1 MPLPREHLL
10 DELATAYVQ
19 TVAAVAG
26 ATIAVSRD
34 YGVDGVLR
42 QVELVRTD
50 QGARFVPSGFP
61 VDFQLKGTTI
71 ASVRED
77 HVQYDLN
84 VRNHDQIVS
93 RPAQATRYYLF
104 LVCFD
109 GAPESWF
116 ELQPS
121 ELILKASAFWWTEA
135 GPKTSNTSTIRIRIP
150 PENRLTPDAIESMLR
165 ASKERFDG

>member
-19 TVAAVAG
+19 AMAAVAG

-50 QGARFVPSGFP
+50 QRTEFIPSGFP
-61 VDFQLKGTTI
+61 VDFQLKGTTVAAI
-71 ASVRED
+71 GED
-77 HVQYDLN
+77 RIQYDLK
-84 VRNHDQIVS
+84 VRNYDLIVS
-93 RPAQATRYYLF
+93 RSRWGSPFYLL

-109 GAPESWF
+109 GPPESWF
-116 ELQPS
+116 ALRPS
-121 ELILKASAFWWTEA
+121 ELILKASAFWWTET
-135 GPKTSNTSTIRIRIP
+135 GPKTLNSSTVRIGIP

-165 ASKERFDG
+165 ASKERFEG